1 MTNTRLLRDTN
12 WISWSVRRT
21 LSSRC
26 RDALFKPK
34 IYKIKIRLLSFFFLF
49 SDILAV
55 WQQGHRALPLVLTL
69 SAWKTSFCSC
79 QLVQAFIHLIEA
91 KVKKKKKR
99 SLVNTH
105 AQGKQNI
112 KKSGISK
119 TDMQCLFFMSGAGAV
134 ILLILVQ
141 LLKLAP

>member
-1 MTNTRLLRDTN
+1 MEARAPRITTRAY
-12 WISWSVRRT
+12 
-21 LSSRC
+21 
-26 RDALFKPK
+26 ALGMED
-34 IYKIKIRLLSFFFLF
+34 IFLF
-49 SDILAV
+49 V
-55 WQQGHRALPLVLTL
+55 LVSLGFYTFNR
-69 SAWKTSFCSC
+69 SQS
-79 QLVQAFIHLIEA
+79 
-91 KVKKKKKR
+91 KKKKR

>member
-1 MTNTRLLRDTN
+1 MAARAPRITTRAY
-12 WISWSVRRT
+12 
-21 LSSRC
+21 
-26 RDALFKPK
+26 ALGMED
-34 IYKIKIRLLSFFFLF
+34 IFLF
-49 SDILAV
+49 V
-55 WQQGHRALPLVLTL
+55 LVSLGFYTFNR
-69 SAWKTSFCSC
+69 SQSK
-79 QLVQAFIHLIEA
+79 
-91 KVKKKKKR
+91 KKKKKR

>member
-1 MTNTRLLRDTN
+1 MAARAPRITTRAY
-12 WISWSVRRT
+12 
-21 LSSRC
+21 
-26 RDALFKPK
+26 ALGMED
-34 IYKIKIRLLSFFFLF
+34 IFLF
-49 SDILAV
+49 V
-55 WQQGHRALPLVLTL
+55 LVSLGFYTFNR
-69 SAWKTSFCSC
+69 SQS
-79 QLVQAFIHLIEA
+79 
-91 KVKKKKKR
+91 KKKKKR